1 MMYCKHY
8 ESYTLQI
15 CFLWFRICLF
25 TDIIEVM
32 QEQIKEKKSKKTVTV
47 TAKRVKEV
55 ESKRSQTIEKPD
67 NEIIKP
73 CDEKQEE
80 KVSTNV
86 DNLAATETR
95 LPDTEK
101 EKTEKAP
108 RVDICDAFMEAN
120 TTLQSLCNRYSKIL
134 KSFKDAKDKLI
145 ELKAENKRIKDES
158 DELKEQLEDIREK
171 ERQGRVKIHS
181 LENQIEQHI
190 STIEEKNK
198 TISEKEDII
207 ENRNSEL
214 EGRDQ
219 MIGMMNQ
226 NGSIQ
231 VEEAKNKLASAL
243 KLDYDQY
250 LQCRDMEISAEL
262 GELFRTQI
270 GNIFEILIKEG
281 IDLE

>member
-1 MMYCKHY
+1 M
-8 ESYTLQI
+8 
-15 CFLWFRICLF
+15 WFRICLF

-55 ESKRSQTIEKPD
+55 ESKRSQTNEKLDTAIIE
-67 NEIIKP
+67 P

-80 KVSTNV
+80 EVSSTNACSQAV
-86 DNLAATETR
+86 TET
-95 LPDTEK
+95 PVSDAEK
-101 EKTEKAP
+101 EKKEKAP

-198 TISEKEDII
+198 VISEKEGII
-207 ENRNSEL
+207 EDRNSDL

-219 MIGMMNQ
+219 MIEIMNE
-226 NGSIQ
+226 NTRLKI
-231 VEEAKNKLASAL
+231 EEYKRKLASSL
-243 KLDYDQY
+243 KIDYQDY
-250 LQCRDMEISAEL
+250 IDCKDCEFSEEL
-262 GELFRTQI
+262 GELFRTQL
-270 GNIFEILIKEG
+270 GNLFESLKKEG
-281 IDLE
+281 IPIGD